1 MRRGDNAKGGRY
13 RESVCERYREERAHR
28 PYAMNPDESLGSE
41 KRKAR
46 GERLSE
52 SIETEDKDNIC
63 GRYGRTHM

>member
-1 MRRGDNAKGGRY
+1 MRREEDT
-13 RESVCERYREERAHR
+13 ERVYARNIEERAHR